1 MLHSNG
7 ANVVSIKSY
16 NLSTDS
22 LKKAQ
27 ISVETCRLKAS
38 TYVKRG
44 SVGAYWLSVLKM
56 SFEKPSAQYPLS
68 RDEHTAAARVVAD
81 IRQQLQIV
89 SELFAS
95 RQGKESSLTDLSA
108 KALVCTTLLEHE
120 LLYATPEEDGDQEI
134 ADPFHEND
142 SAIVKAAYQK

>member
-1 MLHSNG
+1 
-7 ANVVSIKSY
+7 
-16 NLSTDS
+16 
-22 LKKAQ
+22 
-27 ISVETCRLKAS
+27 
-38 TYVKRG
+38 
-44 SVGAYWLSVLKM
+44 M
-56 SFEKPSAQYPLS
+56 SFEKPPAQDPLS

-95 RQGKESSLTDLSA
+95 RQGKESSLADLSA

-120 LLYATPEEDGDQEI
+120 LLYATPEEDSDQEI
-134 ADPFHEND
+134 ADPFRENE